1 MTIDRDLVL
10 YLESLGRIRLTEEER
25 AACETDLRS
34 IIGYFDQLGALDTEG
49 VEPLSH
55 AFPVTNVMREDVILR
70 SMDPGDILA
79 NAPREKD
86 GYFMVHRVME

>member
-1 MTIDRDLVL
+1 MNIDRDLVL

-25 AACETDLRS
+25 RACEADLQS
-34 IIGYFDQLGALDTEG
+34 IISYFDQLSDLDTEG

-55 AFPVTNVMREDVILR
+55 AFPVANVMREDVVMP
-70 SMDPGDILA
+70 SMAPEEILA

-86 GYFMVHRVME
+86 GCFMVHRVME